1 MAIQVT
7 PDELRDKADDFRSNC
22 EEQMDIIHDSANLL
36 QELVDDGF
44 EGATSQAF
52 IEKFDELTPE
62 LEAAAKLLEEIAEA
76 LDQTAQNFEDLDS
89 DMASALS

>member
-22 EEQMDIIHDSANLL
+22 EEQLDIIDDSENLL
-36 QELVDDGF
+36 QELMDDGF
-44 EGATSQAF
+44 EGATAQAF
-52 IEKFDELTPE
+52 QDKFEELKPD
-62 LEAAAKLLEEIAEA
+62 LIAAANLLEEIAEA

-89 DMASALS
+89 DMAGSLG

>member
-22 EEQMDIIHDSANLL
+22 EEQLDIIADSENLL

-52 IEKFDELTPE
+52 VDKFEELKPD
-62 LEAAAKLLEEIAEA
+62 LEAAARLLEDIAEA

-89 DMASALS
+89 DMASSLS